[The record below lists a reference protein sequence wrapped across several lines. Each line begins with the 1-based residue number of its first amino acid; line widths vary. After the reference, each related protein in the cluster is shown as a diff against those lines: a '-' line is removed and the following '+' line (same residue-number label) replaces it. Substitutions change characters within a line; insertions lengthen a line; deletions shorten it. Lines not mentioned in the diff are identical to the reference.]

1 MICACSHVE
10 ILALS
15 AAHQDYLFANLREPT
30 MSIVSIEV
38 LLWDTLEVHLY
49 QVYKRRIV
57 PC

>member
-1 MICACSHVE
+1 
-10 ILALS
+10 
-15 AAHQDYLFANLREPT
+15 